1 MPKVAA
7 FFLNT
12 VASGYFFVWWYRAP
26 VSIKRSVWDLYGWF
40 TGLMCCGSCFGGLQV
55 ATYTQFQINFFQSG
69 QEEPQSINRALEQSE
84 VSLSH
89 SNHKMNARFRNYDY
103 YFYLS

>member
-1 MPKVAA
+1 VAA
-7 FFLNT
+7 FVLNT

-40 TGLMCCGSCFGGLQV
+40 TGLMCSGSCFGGLQV

-69 QEEPQSINRALEQSE
+69 REEPESINRALEQSD
-84 VSLSH
+84 VSISIQSTKLTR
-89 SNHKMNARFRNYDY
+89 AFVIIIIIFIFRNY
-103 YFYLS
+103 